1 MTYSVFGFEVPAY
14 VITSI
19 LVVNSLLLLAAIVGF
34 SNLRSQIRELK
45 ELLNKTIARQ
55 KELKE

>member
-1 MTYSVFGFEVPAY
+1 MTYSVFGFEVPVY